1 MMQATVIERRR
12 DGKKSSFA
20 DSVAY
25 ILSDRDEHRSRDKLS
40 HYELVN
46 LTSRETAAAEM
57 TLTAGH
63 SDRCADSLHHIVIS
77 WPEGEQPSRQ
87 QAQEA
92 ARHHVRRLVDAHN
105 DAIRQ
110 AARRR
115 QETSDRR
122 HRPRGRIIDPD
133 TIQMVIAGHDNT
145 RNSHVHV
152 VWNRVDPV
160 TGTAVSLGRDWITLS
175 RASREMEVAQ
185 GWSYERGA
193 VAVEEIDGSP
203 VYWRDYKDRDY
214 PPAGRRAESVE
225 RATGEISLKTFLKGA
240 AQDVMFTA
248 GNWTEAHEALAGIT
262 FEGRPLRLERKG
274 SGYVVGNGVV
284 WAKASDMMGKA
295 CRNHVRRFGS
305 FQPPSNPEQD
315 RATIGMPEVTG
326 SSKMPDRLLASYQAM
341 RAGHYARIAE
351 ERKRAHETLRREQRM
366 ARETLR
372 REARERWA
380 AIRTWNVRG
389 AAYRDLQATA
399 RALSD
404 QALEIHHTQVRE
416 QRRALQERFRHWR
429 PPTWRQWL
437 ELRTDEGDQEAEEA
451 LRRLRY
457 RERRTGNDD
466 EVNAIEP
473 VLHRA
478 VIDEVR
484 ETARHFG
491 HRLADGS
498 VGYSRRDTG
507 ELTFIDRSERIDFVA
522 DDNPA
527 ALADGL
533 QLAADRWQEGIV
545 LTGNAAFKRRAAAMA
560 VTMGIRVANPELQEF
575 IRLHHHPDVNP
586 TPMNPVSQP
595 TPAPQQI
602 DARVPLDRTSPPR
615 PGLPTKSRERI
626 VDHDAAE
633 LDHLVRQD
641 LVSYLE
647 QRHGFER
654 DLNGSTQTSIKLRR
668 GAEIVVVKR
677 RSDGVYVYMTVSDGP
692 TAANAGTI
700 IQFEQNRR
708 NVNLGSVRRDLREYF
723 GAANYDTGRPHTI
736 LMPEAA
742 PDMTE
747 VRRRW
752 YAARQ
757 EDCCPYLEQR
767 AISPATLRHYG
778 DTVRVDAQGNALFAH
793 QDGQGNLIGYEIKG
807 ADRTGFAKG
816 GRRSLS
822 ILGRSLTPK
831 RIEVVESGIDALS
844 RAEMQR
850 CPDNVLYISTGG
862 TPGARALDQL
872 RELAMRHPEAE
883 IVIGTD
889 RDVAGDRIARII
901 VERIGERSRVR
912 REAPISKDWNEN
924 LQVRKAEATRKA
936 LTTLARNNRS
946 MILSP

>member
-1 MMQATVIERRR
+1 MQATVIERRR
-12 DGKKSSFA
+12 DGKPSSFT
-20 DSVAY
+20 DSVTY
-25 ILSDRDEHRSRDKLS
+25 ILSDRDEHRSRDKVY

-46 LTSRETAAAEM
+46 LSSRETAAAEM
-57 TLTAGH
+57 TLTAGL
-63 SDRCADSLHHIVIS
+63 SDRCADPLHHIVIS
-77 WPEGEQPSRQ
+77 WPEGEQPSGQ
-87 QAQEA
+87 QAQDA
-92 ARHHVRRLVDAHN
+92 AQHHVRRLVDAHN
-105 DAIRQ
+105 DAIRH
-110 AARRR
+110 AARRH
-115 QETSDRR
+115 QETGGRR

-133 TIQMVIAGHDNT
+133 TIQMVIAGHHNT
-145 RNSHVHV
+145 RNCHVHV

-185 GWSYERGA
+185 GWSHERGA
-193 VAVEEIDGSP
+193 VAVEEIDGSL
-203 VYWRDYKDRDY
+203 VYWRDYKDRDH

-225 RATGEISLKTFLKGA
+225 RATGEIPFKDFLKGA
-240 AQDVMFTA
+240 AQDAVFAA
-248 GNWTEAHEALAGIT
+248 GNWAEVHAALARIC
-262 FEGRPLRLERKG
+262 FEGQPLRLERKG
-274 SGYVVGNGVV
+274 SGYVVGNGVI
-284 WAKASDMMGKA
+284 WAKGSDMMGKA
-295 CRNHVRRFGS
+295 CRNHVSRFGP
-305 FQPPSNPEQD
+305 FQPPSDPEQD
-315 RATIGMPEVTG
+315 KTIIRMPEVTG
-326 SSKMPDRLLASYQAM
+326 SGSKPDHLLASYQAM
-341 RAGHYARIAE
+341 RAGHYARTAE
-351 ERKRAHETLRREQRM
+351 ERKRAQEALRREQRM
-366 ARETLR
+366 AREALK

-399 RALSD
+399 KALGH
-404 QALEIHHTQVRE
+404 QALEIHHKQVRE
-416 QRRALQERFRHWR
+416 QRQALRERFRHWR

-437 ELRTDEGDQEAEEA
+437 ELRTDEGDQEAEAA
-451 LRRLRY
+451 LLRLRY
-457 RERRTGNDD
+457 RERRTGNGD
-466 EVNAIEP
+466 ETNAIEP

-507 ELTFIDRSERIDFVA
+507 ELAFIDRSERIDFVA

-533 QLAADRWQEGIV
+533 RLAAERWPEGVV
-545 LTGNAAFKRRAAAMA
+545 LMGSAGFKRRAAAMA
-560 VTMGIRVANPELQEF
+560 VTMGIRVANPELEEF
-575 IRLHHHPDVNP
+575 IRLHQQPDVNP
-586 TPMNPVSQP
+586 TPMDPVSQP
-595 TPAPQQI
+595 TSAPRQI
-602 DARVPLDRTSPPR
+602 HAEVPLDRTSPPR
-615 PGLPTKSRERI
+615 PGLPAKPQGRI

-641 LVSYLE
+641 LVTYLE
-647 QRHGFER
+647 QRYGFER
-654 DLNGSTQTSIKLRR
+654 DPSGSTRASIKLRQ
-668 GAEIVVVKR
+668 GAEIIVVKR

-692 TAANAGTI
+692 TATNAGTI

-723 GAANYDTGRPHTI
+723 GAANHDTGRPHTI
-736 LMPEAA
+736 PMPEAA

-752 YAARQ
+752 HAARQ
-757 EDCCPYLEQR
+757 EDRCPYLEQR

-807 ADRTGFAKG
+807 ADRTAFAKG
-816 GRRSLS
+816 GQRGLAVF
-822 ILGRSLTPK
+822 GRTLAPK
-831 RIEVVESGIDALS
+831 RIEVVESGLDALS

-850 CPDNVLYISTGG
+850 CPDNVLYVSTGG
-862 TPGARALDQL
+862 TPGDQALDQL
-872 RELAMRHPEAE
+872 RELATRHPEAE

-889 RDVAGDRIARII
+889 RDVAGDRIACII
-901 VERIGERSRVR
+901 VERLGERSRVR
-912 REAPISKDWNEN
+912 RETPIFKDWNEN
-924 LQVRKAEATRKA
+924 LQARKAEATRKA
-936 LTTLARNNRS
+936 LTTLARSNRS